1 MRDAR
6 GAVIGLARAMW
17 NVIGQP
23 RAVEL
28 LRHSLES
35 GRLAHAYL
43 FVGQPHV
50 GKATLAT
57 RLAQALNCEHEGRPC
72 GQCSPCR
79 RIAAG
84 KHADVQIIGRLPNAS
99 SGESGPKKEI
109 GIGQIRELQ
118 QAAVLQPYEGRHRV
132 FIIDGA
138 EHLNEE
144 SANCLLKTLEEPPP
158 QVLIILLTVND
169 VMLLSTIIS
178 RCQRVEL
185 LPVPA
190 HIIEQELIEHRS
202 VEPDKARVLS
212 RICRGGIGWAISASL
227 DEKLLQER
235 SLRLVELQGLAAAGL
250 NKRFNFAAK
259 LSTQFSKSRDS
270 VEEILRVWL
279 EWWRDL
285 LLVKAGCAEFIT
297 NIDQE
302 AALVQHSECYSL
314 PEIRHS
320 MEAIRVASGQL
331 EQNANARLVLEVLT
345 LSIPN
350 MEEERMKRTSASA
363 C

>member
-1 MRDAR
+1 
-6 GAVIGLARAMW
+6 MW

-23 RAVEL
+23 GAVEL

-57 RLAQALNCEHEGRPC
+57 HLAQALNCEQGTQPC
-72 GQCSPCR
+72 GLCTSCL

-84 KHADVQIIGRLPNAS
+84 KHADVQIIRRLPDIS
-99 SGESGPKKEI
+99 SGEAAPKKEI
-109 GIGQIRELQ
+109 AIGQIRELQ
-118 QAAVLQPYEGRHRV
+118 QAAGLQPYEGRHRV

-144 SANCLLKTLEEPPP
+144 SANCLLKTLEEPPAN
-158 QVLIILLTVND
+158 VLIVLLTVND
-169 VMLLSTIIS
+169 ARLLPTIVS

-190 HIIEQELIEHRS
+190 QIIEQELIEHWH

-212 RICRGGIGWAISASL
+212 RLCRGGIGWAVSALL
-227 DEKLLQER
+227 DDKPLQER
-235 SLRLVELQGLAAAGL
+235 SLRLAELQGLATASL
-250 NKRFNFAAK
+250 EQRFDFAAR
-259 LSTQFSKSRDS
+259 LAAQFNKSRDS
-270 VEEILRVWL
+270 VEEILRLWL

-285 LLVKAGCAEFIT
+285 LLIKEGCAEFIT
-297 NIDQE
+297 NVDQE
-302 AALVQHSECYSL
+302 VKLNQASKDYSL
-314 PEIRHS
+314 AEIRHFI
-320 MEAIRVASGQL
+320 EAVRAALEQL
-331 EQNANARLVLEVLT
+331 EQNANPRLVLEVLM

-350 MEEERMKRTSASA
+350 REEERIKRPSA
-363 C
+363 